1 MTITMTAIRPVQLLV
16 LCGLILVFSM
26 RPAVAE
32 DKKDDM
38 PAAAR
43 ITLAKAGKL
52 MNDRDYEK
60 AIALLADFQAKAPA
74 GGGGAE
80 NTESGH
86 AEILYALGTCHLLQ
100 DHFQQAAQTL
110 ERAVQHDPRHLSAWL
125 NLAKAAY
132 ELSDYRK
139 AAECFARA
147 YELGP
152 EKNPEHLYF
161 SAVVLF
167 LAKQNDQAVAAFER
181 LLATTPDI
189 RPEWR
194 ENLIHV
200 LLAAGENHRA
210 LPHIR
215 SLAEEYR
222 DDKQRQWQEILLHHY
237 LQLDMDVE
245 ALAYAESLS
254 AKSPAEPKWWRALA
268 HIHLRHNRYQPA
280 LTALLIAGYLEP
292 LSDQES
298 RLVADLYLQLGVPVK
313 AAALY
318 QDILSDKGNPQLLAN
333 LVVAL
338 QQTGQAEEALT
349 ALGKF
354 APETP
359 GPELAM
365 LKADLLYGLGRY
377 RTAAQ
382 LYRQTAES
390 GGKEKARALR
400 MAEYAKTRE
409 SFEYGGNERHRRGI
423 AF

>member
-16 LCGLILVFSM
+16 LCGLILVFAV
-26 RPAVAE
+26 RPAVAG
-32 DKKDDM
+32 DKKDAV

-43 ITLAKAGKL
+43 VILAKAGKL

-60 AIALLADFQAKAPA
+60 AIALLADFQVKAPA
-74 GGGGAE
+74 GGGEAE
-80 NTESGH
+80 NAESGYE
-86 AEILYALGTCHLLQ
+86 EILYALGTCHLL
-100 DHFQQAAQTL
+100 
-110 ERAVQHDPRHLSAWL
+110 
-125 NLAKAAY
+125 
-132 ELSDYRK
+132 
-139 AAECFARA
+139 
-147 YELGP
+147 
-152 EKNPEHLYF
+152 
-161 SAVVLF
+161 
-167 LAKQNDQAVAAFER
+167 AKQNDRAMAAFEQ
-181 LLATTPDI
+181 LLATTREI

-200 LLAAGENHRA
+200 LLAAGESGRA
-210 LPHIR
+210 LPHIK
-215 SLAEEYR
+215 SLADEYR
-222 DDKQRQWQEILLHHY
+222 GDEQLQWQEILLQQY
-237 LQLDMDVE
+237 LQLDRDDE
-245 ALAYAESLS
+245 ALACAESFCG
-254 AKSPAEPKWWRALA
+254 KSPAEPKWWRALA
-268 HIHLRHNRYQPA
+268 HIHLRHNRYQSA

-292 LSDQES
+292 LSARES

-318 QDILSDKGNPQLLAN
+318 RDILTDKSNPQLLAN

-349 ALGKF
+349 ALDKF
-354 APETP
+354 APGNP

-365 LKADLLYGLGRY
+365 LKTDLLYGLGRY

-400 MAEYAKTRE
+400 MAEYATAQASLE
-409 SFEYGGNERHRRGI
+409 HGGGERHGRGL